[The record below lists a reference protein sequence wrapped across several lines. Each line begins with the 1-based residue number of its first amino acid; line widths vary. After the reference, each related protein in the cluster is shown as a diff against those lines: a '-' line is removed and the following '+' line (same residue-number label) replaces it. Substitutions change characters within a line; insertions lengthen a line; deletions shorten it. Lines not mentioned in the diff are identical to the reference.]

1 MRKVFTVFSLLAI
14 AGTAGIARADS
25 PVPSS
30 PQPKPAAAITQT
42 ARPAL
47 PVAASA
53 RAISPEQKAQI
64 EGQMVCIG
72 IRIYGVCVGV
82 SW

>member
-1 MRKVFTVFSLLAI
+1 MRKFFTVFSLLAV

-25 PVPSS
+25 PAPSS
-30 PQPKPAAAITQT
+30 PQPKPATAITQT
-42 ARPAL
+42 AKPAL
-47 PVAASA
+47 PIAAGAKTVSA
-53 RAISPEQKAQI
+53 EQKAQI

-72 IRIYGVCVGV
+72 VRIYGVCVGV